1 MHQVVRAGGAVLL
14 LLLLHLLGSQ
24 MCPERVVVAPRE
36 RMLCDGGVV
45 GGFEMLLSPPQAI
58 VA

>member
-24 MCPERVVVAPRE
+24 MCPERVVAPRE